1 MFRLNST
8 QLNSTQLKRR
18 NSNFELL
25 RIIAMFSIVLAHTPS
40 QSYCLGYG
48 LESNMSA
55 KIFHDM
61 VSGWTGSLGNCL
73 FIMISSWFLIDSKF
87 TIKNLFKIWFS
98 VFSVSLVISL
108 SLWLSKTPIVSFLDA
123 ERYLS
128 STYDEVKHLVTKKEL
143 ILSLTPLYHNIYWF
157 AGTYVIFYICIPFL
171 NILIKNLT
179 KKMHLILAIGSFS
192 IVCLLPEM
200 PKEGLYKPMVLGLD
214 IFFVCYFI
222 TTYIKIYSPNF
233 SKRKA
238 CFNIIGGCLII
249 VMFMSI
255 RIIFDLFEIP
265 KKNFIKSHLI
275 SNWSC
280 IIAAMLLFC
289 GFKELP
295 EKFNAVINKFG
306 GATFGVY
313 LIHGQL
319 IFYPFVLQK
328 IFKIGERLNSGYI
341 IPWTIFTLIVVYI
354 VFSLVEMLRKETI
367 ERFAMKIY
375 FIIENKVKLLYKN
388 ES

>member
-1 MFRLNST
+1 
-8 QLNSTQLKRR
+8 
-18 NSNFELL
+18 
-25 RIIAMFSIVLAHTPS
+25 
-40 QSYCLGYG
+40 
-48 LESNMSA
+48 
-55 KIFHDM
+55 
-61 VSGWTGSLGNCL
+61 
-73 FIMISSWFLIDSKF
+73 
-87 TIKNLFKIWFS
+87 
-98 VFSVSLVISL
+98 
-108 SLWLSKTPIVSFLDA
+108 
-123 ERYLS
+123 
-128 STYDEVKHLVTKKEL
+128 
-143 ILSLTPLYHNIYWF
+143 
-157 AGTYVIFYICIPFL
+157 
-171 NILIKNLT
+171 
-179 KKMHLILAIGSFS
+179 LAIGSFS

-222 TTYIKIYSPNF
+222 TTYIKIYSPDF